1 MGSASRFLALL
12 AFILT
17 VTVLAACTREVVKEV
32 PVEKV
37 VTKEVV
43 KEIPV
48 EKIVEVEK
56 EVVKTVEV
64 DRVVEVEKEVVKEVQ
79 VPGETV
85 VVEKEV
91 VREVRLPGET
101 VVVVAT
107 PVPAGEE
114 QFFFRTLD
122 AFPKY
127 GGKLKL
133 AAHGPPAHFDMY
145 ASVTIANAFA
155 QSTMYERLLRRDL
168 RDASRL
174 PVIPDLAH
182 RWEISADGSIYTFFL
197 REGVKWHDGTDF
209 TSEDV
214 EASYN
219 RIINPP
225 EGLVSHRQ
233 ATFGVVSNI
242 NVEDDYTIA
251 FELSEPRAEAFMM
264 QGFASGWNI
273 IHQKETL
280 DANNGDLKQAD
291 DAPGTGP
298 FKYLNRTSESW
309 SLEKNPDYWNP
320 NAPYVNEIEMIWLG
334 AFSTQLSAA
343 LLGGLVDFGMF
354 IPPDTYKQVLE
365 RSNMS
370 GLTWS
375 IGAPN
380 EALGFNLQK
389 APFSDVRVRQA
400 VHLAINKQAHV
411 AIANEFN
418 PSQFGSWYADGTP
431 YAKPRALLLQELG
444 YAPDRRDEAIAEA
457 KKLMA
462 QAGYANGY
470 PEPLLYPTRESTTD
484 QLQAA
489 LLKEELAEIGLDLNI
504 KIFQVAEIFETI
516 QRGEFDI
523 AGAGCQPTVPD
534 PADYFR
540 KCYSTKQDG
549 TPSDGNVTKWNNDEF
564 NALLVKFEREADSQ
578 KRIEMSVQ
586 LAEILDRE
594 RPFTLIGY
602 GQYHWGWYNHLRGMP
617 VNGGTSGYDV
627 YQWDYAWLDR

>member
-85 VVEKEV
+85 VVEREV
-91 VREVRLPGET
+91 VKEVRLPGET

-107 PVPAGEE
+107 PVPAGEQ

-127 GGKLKL
+127 GGKLRL

-273 IHQKETL
+273 IHQRETL

-298 FKYLNRTSESW
+298 FKYR
-309 SLEKNPDYWNP
+309 
-320 NAPYVNEIEMIWLG
+320 
-334 AFSTQLSAA
+334 Q
-343 LLGGLVDFGMF
+343 
-354 IPPDTYKQVLE
+354 Q
-365 RSNMS
+365 
-370 GLTWS
+370 
-375 IGAPN
+375 
-380 EALGFNLQK
+380 
-389 APFSDVRVRQA
+389 DV
-400 VHLAINKQAHV
+400 
-411 AIANEFN
+411 
-418 PSQFGSWYADGTP
+418 
-431 YAKPRALLLQELG
+431 
-444 YAPDRRDEAIAEA
+444 
-457 KKLMA
+457 
-462 QAGYANGY
+462 
-470 PEPLLYPTRESTTD
+470 
-484 QLQAA
+484 
-489 LLKEELAEIGLDLNI
+489 
-504 KIFQVAEIFETI
+504 
-516 QRGEFDI
+516 
-523 AGAGCQPTVPD
+523 
-534 PADYFR
+534 
-540 KCYSTKQDG
+540 
-549 TPSDGNVTKWNNDEF
+549 
-564 NALLVKFEREADSQ
+564 
-578 KRIEMSVQ
+578 
-586 LAEILDRE
+586 
-594 RPFTLIGY
+594 
-602 GQYHWGWYNHLRGMP
+602 
-617 VNGGTSGYDV
+617 
-627 YQWDYAWLDR
+627 